1 MSFMG
6 DDATKEV
13 ENALSQVMG
22 HKSKIFRKL
31 LLETGSVI
39 AGGFVLA
46 ACVDKTSFVTSDIDV
61 YAPIENCRQ
70 ILEFVFGPRN
80 DYKTYEKGRFASYC
94 ETFIS
99 KNRIRTLYRHKPIY
113 SSSIQRDMDIMA
125 VRKDTTPIE
134 VVKKFDLTFCQVW
147 YDGKGVYAS
156 HPEDVLSKSGTIKG
170 AYLNTFLNSNSFL
183 IKRYNKYIERGF
195 AINLEIENGEYE
207 ISDES
212 VPKITKLKFMTDEQ
226 INEAFDTDEK
236 KRKFVTKILFRILTK
251 NKDDCEYDS
260 DDYDSPAT
268 LSKDFGSDKIEKSI
282 QKFLKISDSNKK
294 TSKLLVSWY
303 NTLCR

>member
-6 DDATKEV
+6 DAITNQLETYLA
-13 ENALSQVMG
+13 EIMG
-22 HKSKIFRKL
+22 HRSKIFRKL

-39 AGGFVLA
+39 AGGFVLS
-46 ACVDKTSFVTSDIDV
+46 ACTDKGIFISPDIDV
-61 YAPIENCRQ
+61 YVPVENCRVM
-70 ILEFVFGPRN
+70 LEFIFGAMN
-80 DYKTYEKGRFASYC
+80 NYKVYEKGRFASYC

-99 KNRIRTLYRHKPIY
+99 KNRIRTLYRHKATY
-113 SSSIQRDMDIMA
+113 SSAIQKDMDIMA
-125 VRKDTTPIE
+125 VRKDTTPVE

-156 HPEDVLSKSGTIKG
+156 HPEDVLSKSGTIRG
-170 AYLNTFLNSNSFL
+170 PYLNTFLNSNSFL
-183 IKRYNKYIERGF
+183 IKRYKKYIERGF
-195 AINLEIENGEYE
+195 TINLEIENGEYE
-207 ISDES
+207 IFDES

-251 NKDDCEYDS
+251 NTDDCEYDS

-268 LSKDFGSDKIEKSI
+268 LGKDFGSAKIEKAI
-282 QKFLKISDSNKK
+282 VKFLKISGSNKK

-303 NTLCR
+303 NTLCQ